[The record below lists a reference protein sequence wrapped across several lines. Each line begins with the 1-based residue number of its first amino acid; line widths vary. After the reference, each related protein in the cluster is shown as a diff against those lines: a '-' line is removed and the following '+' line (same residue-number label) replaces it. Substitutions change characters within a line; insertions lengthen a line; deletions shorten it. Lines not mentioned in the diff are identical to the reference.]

1 MSERKTEELF
11 LKESKCVLGRNS
23 FGNVF
28 EQGEVESISAINDL
42 LKKAGGKP
50 VQCDLFDFEQGG
62 SKKARPE
69 YIITFD
75 NEPQTIIVVECKKNI
90 KAHASDR
97 LNRPKDF
104 AVDGVLYYAKFLK
117 DGYNIVAIAMS
128 GSKKEELKV
137 STFYWEKNAKS
148 YTAYERLNV
157 ILEPENYLRFIKGDQ
172 ISRDFS
178 MDDIRFIASL
188 MSNKLRV
195 AKVTANDKPIF
206 IAGILIALNDAAFAH
221 DYSSITSLKL
231 LVTAI
236 EQSIQEVLLKANV
249 HQDRIDN
256 ICHIFRKVAGL
267 AHFKNTPMNEDYSLT
282 WFVNQLDLK
291 IRPMML
297 HANNSIDAL
306 GEFYSEF
313 IKFSNGSNG
322 KDLGIVLTPQH
333 ITDFMCELAG
343 VNKCSRVIDICA
355 GSGSFLVTAMSK
367 MFDHANPNEME
378 EIREERLFGI
388 EAEPDVYTLC
398 LANMIVRH
406 DGKSNMYYGSC
417 FDDNDQVPFSQFK
430 KKGIDVGLMNPP
442 YSQEDHNEMQ
452 FVERLLSVLQSRGI
466 GVVIVPINCALG
478 STCKEERE
486 RLMQNHTLKAVFSMP
501 EDVFYP
507 AAAAP
512 PCIMVWEA
520 GVPHHGKTFFGYYRD
535 DGFIKKKNLGRIDS
549 GRWEEIEREWLQLYR
564 DLDVKAGRSV
574 LEKVDASMEWVAEAY
589 MSADYSKISLKDFE
603 RKVKEYIAFNYLNE
617 AQ

>member
-11 LKESKCVLGRNS
+11 LAEAKCVLGKNT

-28 EQGEVESISAINDL
+28 EKGDVECISAINDL

-50 VQCDLFDFEQGG
+50 AHCDLSDFGQGG
-62 SKKARPE
+62 KSKAKPE
-69 YIITFD
+69 YIITFNND
-75 NEPQTIIVVECKKNI
+75 PYTLIVVECKKGA
-90 KAHASDR
+90 KSHSSAKLD
-97 LNRPKDF
+97 RPKDF

-117 DGYNIVAIAMS
+117 ESYNVIAIAVS
-128 GSKKEELKV
+128 GTKKEELRV
-137 STFYWEKNAKS
+137 STFLWERKADK
-148 YTAYERLNV
+148 YVAYDRLNV
-157 ILEPENYLRFIKGDQ
+157 ILEPANYLRFIKGDK
-172 ISRDFS
+172 ISREYS
-178 MDDIRFIASL
+178 IDDIRFIAAL

-195 AKVTANDKPIF
+195 AKVTASDKPIF
-206 IAGILIALNDAAFAH
+206 IAGILIALNDSSFAN
-221 DYSSITSLKL
+221 DYSSISSSKL

-236 EQSIQEVLLKANV
+236 VASIRDVLINAGV
-249 HQDRIDN
+249 HTERIEN
-256 ICHIFRKVAGL
+256 ICHTFRKVASL
-267 AHFKNTPMNEDYSLT
+267 AHFKTTPMNEDYSLG
-282 WFVNQLDLK
+282 WFVNQLDMK

-343 VNKCSRVIDICA
+343 VNKRSRVIDICA

-367 MFDHANPNEME
+367 MFQDANPDEMQT
-378 EIREERLFGI
+378 IREESLYGI
-388 EAEPDVYTLC
+388 EAEPDIYTLC

-417 FDDNDQVPFSQFK
+417 FEDNEFVPFSMFCE
-430 KKGIDVGLMNPP
+430 KGIDIGLMNPP

-452 FVERLLSVLQSRGI
+452 FVERLLSVLQIRGI

-478 STCKEERE
+478 NTCREERE
-486 RLMQNHTLKAVFSMP
+486 RLMRNHTLKAVFSMP

-520 GVPHHGKTFFGYYRD
+520 GIPHHGKTFFGYCRD
-535 DGFIKKKNLGRIDS
+535 DGFTKKKNLGRIDC
-549 GRWEEIEREWLQLYR
+549 GKWKDIEQEWLQLYR

-574 LEKVDASMEWVAEAY
+574 LQEVNADMEWVAEAY
-589 MSADYSKISLKDFE
+589 MSADYSKLNMKDFE
-603 RKVKEYIAFNYLNE
+603 RKVKEFIAFNYLNDVR
-617 AQ
+617 